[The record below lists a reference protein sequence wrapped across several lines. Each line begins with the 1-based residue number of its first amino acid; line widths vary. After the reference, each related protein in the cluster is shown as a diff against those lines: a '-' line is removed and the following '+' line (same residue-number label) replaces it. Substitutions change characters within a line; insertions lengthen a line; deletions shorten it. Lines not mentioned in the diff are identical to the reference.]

1 MIKNY
6 FVFTKEIGQL
16 LIKCRKQARLSQGE
30 VAKRCGL
37 HTKTG
42 YSQISRLESGRIK
55 NPSLASIILFLKACN
70 TPLVSFFQELSAIDF
85 KIEHK
90 NIMRQVQMPSG
101 LTTDQRQKIDRDTAK
116 YVNKIQYPKTPF
128 QRLDWER
135 IKTKIDKKVKVLL
148 FNHELKEDMK
158 TPYFQFTNQ
167 LIDNYDTGQITEIFK
182 RYWQAKIL
190 RRGIINE
197 IKSIVYKT
205 FRYEQK
211 RLEKPKPLTKEKL
224 QKMGTG
230 FLRYRVKIEPIE
242 AKVQKKLGELNV
254 PIAYNQAYKDFIREC
269 YSALKKYYRKNPLL
283 LTQRF
288 AEIMKSWQAQGLKEE
303 VLLTIK
309 DIIIAHFE
317 PPKQEK

>member
-6 FVFTKEIGQL
+6 FAFTKEIGQL

-30 VAKRCGL
+30 VAKCCGL

-90 NIMRQVQMPSG
+90 NIMRQVQMPSS
-101 LTTDQRQKIDRDTAK
+101 LTTDQRQKIDRDTALYETK
-116 YVNKIQYPKTPF
+116 VQYPKTPF
-128 QRLDWER
+128 QKLDWEHIR
-135 IKTKIDKKVKVLL
+135 TKIDKKVKTLL
-148 FNHELKEDMK
+148 FNHQIEEDQK
-158 TPYFQFTNQ
+158 TPYFTFADE
-167 LIDNYDTGQITEIFK
+167 LFLNYDSGQIPAIFE
-182 RYWQAKIL
+182 RHWQAGQL
-190 RRGIINE
+190 NRFIITA

-230 FLRYRVKIEPIE
+230 FLRYRIKIEPIE

-254 PIAYNQAYKDFIREC
+254 PIVYNQAYKDFTREC
-269 YSALKKYYRKNPLL
+269 YKALKKYYHKNPLL

-288 AEIMKSWQAQGLKEE
+288 AEIMKSWQKQGLKQE
-303 VLLTIK
+303 VLLKVK
-309 DIIIAHFE
+309 DLIIAHFE
-317 PPKQEK
+317 PRPS